1 MGGNI
6 TFFKEGKQTFVNSR
20 LIRGCKGFRQIPNIP
35 KLHVLSMMI
44 CYSSKIL
51 VVDSAQQNPFNEL
64 FKNTR

>member
-20 LIRGCKGFRQIPNIP
+20 LIRGCKGYRQIPNIT

-44 CYSSKIL
+44 CY
-51 VVDSAQQNPFNEL
+51 
-64 FKNTR
+64 